1 MPPVASLSVARR
13 LTASIAGDVL
23 LGVVALAVFVGALA
37 FQRGVPAA
45 RAVNA
50 RTVAEAPRLP
60 ARTTDNP
67 YVSTVAEAIVPKI
80 GIYDT
85 AGADQPSRT
94 LDNPQPSGAPLVF
107 LVKQLT
113 ADWLNVYLPV
123 RPNGSTGWIRR
134 SDVKLSQHDWRIVV
148 EETAH

>member
-13 LTASIAGDVL
+13 LTTSIAGDAL

-60 ARTTDNP
+60 ARTTM
-67 YVSTVAEAIVPKI
+67 Y
-80 GIYDT
+80 G
-85 AGADQPSRT
+85 
-94 LDNPQPSGAPLVF
+94 
-107 LVKQLT
+107 
-113 ADWLNVYLPV
+113 
-123 RPNGSTGWIRR
+123 RR
-134 SDVKLSQHDWRIVV
+134 C
-148 EETAH
+148 T